1 MTPEMSF
8 ECLLISRDPAVV
20 STIHRILNE
29 LSISTKICFHSSH
42 AFRTLET
49 TTGTDLIVVDLA
61 DDSFSGVLPEVW
73 KFGPKLKP
81 TIVGICDVGQHVRG
95 VHVIVD
101 KPVTAEGSAKS
112 LKTAY
117 TKMVADYRR
126 HARYALIVKTT
137 ATDDLGASVPI
148 TVMDIG
154 LGGVG
159 LRVQT
164 PLQVGRVLAFHLL
177 LPGASRSIHIQARVL
192 WTREFGTTGCE
203 FVRIPPVDTNILTD
217 WLMER
222 LRVKSIASP
231 SGGYLRSSA
240 KTQSK

>member
-20 STIHRILNE
+20 STIHRVLNE
-29 LSISTKICFHSSH
+29 LSISTKICFHSAH
-42 AFRTLET
+42 AFRALAA

-73 KFGPKLKP
+73 KSGPKLKP
-81 TIVGICDVGQHVRG
+81 TIVGICDAGQHVRG
-95 VHVIVD
+95 VHVVVD

-112 LKTAY
+112 LKKAY

-126 HARYALIVKTT
+126 HARYALMVRTT
-137 ATDDLGASVPI
+137 ATDDCGSSIPI

-164 PLQVGRVLAFHLL
+164 PLQLGRVLAFHLL
-177 LPGASRSIHIQARVL
+177 LPGATRSIYIQARVL

-203 FVRIPPVDTNILTD
+203 FVRIPPVDTDTLTD

-222 LRVKSIASP
+222 LRVKRIAPAS
-231 SGGYLRSSA
+231 SRYLRSTP
-240 KTQSK
+240 KN